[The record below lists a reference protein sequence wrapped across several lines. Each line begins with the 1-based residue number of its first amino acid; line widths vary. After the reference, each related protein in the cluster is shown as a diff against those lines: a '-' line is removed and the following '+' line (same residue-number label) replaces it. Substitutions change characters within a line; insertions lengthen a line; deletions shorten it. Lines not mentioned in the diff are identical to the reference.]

1 MAMRNSYKLVKS
13 IGNSEE
19 VITKSYYPMYPKM
32 EMETLRDEFTK
43 LINAGC
49 LKASIFIPIGGSS
62 FRLTYTKGNKIVDVW
77 YDLRVETNYDI
88 R

>member
-19 VITKSYYPMYPKM
+19 IITKSYYPMYPKM
-32 EMETLRDEFTK
+32 ETETLRDEFTK

-49 LKASIFIPIGGSS
+49 LKA
-62 FRLTYTKGNKIVDVW
+62 
-77 YDLRVETNYDI
+77 
-88 R
+88 